1 LTRRVVKYRTISRD
15 RELLDII
22 IIEQEGIN
30 KESLKKENKCSK
42 THEVLVSNGPLYEFK

>member
-1 LTRRVVKYRTISRD
+1 MTYKTVSRD
-15 RELLDII
+15 HEKLSVI

-42 THEVLVSNGPLYEFK
+42 THEVLVSNGLLYEFK